1 MGGEAYGGG
10 NPQVWQLTIFFPSIF
25 TANAIF
31 DQKHAIKV
39 AFSLKIAS
47 VGKVK
52 EKRKT
57 PYPMRRGRLF
67 DAEYIARE
75 IVLNKQFSS
84 LEK

>member
-10 NPQVWQLTIFFPSIF
+10 DPQVWQLTIFFPSIF

-39 AFSLKIAS
+39 KFSLKIAS

-52 EKRKT
+52 DKRKT
-57 PYPMRRGRLF
+57 PYPMRGHLF
-67 DAEYIARE
+67 DAERE
-75 IVLNKQFSS
+75 FVLNKQFFS

>member
-10 NPQVWQLTIFFPSIF
+10 DPQVWQLKIFFPSIF

-31 DQKHAIKV
+31 DQKQAMKV
-39 AFSLKIAS
+39 AGLKVAS

-57 PYPMRRGRLF
+57 PYPIRGHLF
-67 DAEYIARE
+67 DAGYTQ
-75 IVLNKQFSS
+75 VPL
-84 LEK
+84 

>member
-10 NPQVWQLTIFFPSIF
+10 DPQVWQLTIFFPSIF

-31 DQKHAIKV
+31 DQKQVMKV
-39 AFSLKIAS
+39 AGLKIAS

-57 PYPMRRGRLF
+57 PYTMRIIYLM
-67 DAEYIARE
+67 
-75 IVLNKQFSS
+75 QST
-84 LEK
+84 